1 MNGNDGPDEHEEI
14 VIPNLPPIKK
24 LSLKQQLAILLSD
37 IYSFVVKP
45 TTSFERILS
54 WSALSSLFFSGWLC
68 WCGLRNSC
76 SVNQEILLN
85 RVQKN

>member
-1 MNGNDGPDEHEEI
+1 LTGNDQSDEHEEF

-24 LSLKQQLAILLSD
+24 LSLKQQLAILLGD

-54 WSALSSLFFSGWLC
+54 WSALSSLFFFGLALLVWLKEFLF
-68 WCGLRNSC
+68 G
-76 SVNQEILLN
+76 
-85 RVQKN
+85 